1 MAKTKLFNMRVT
13 ESWIRDRREKMARSG
28 YSSLAD
34 YVQAMIELGE
44 GVDATI
50 IRREAAGDDH
60 E

>member
-13 ESWIRDRREKMARSG
+13 EDWIRDRREKMERSG

-50 IRREAAGDDH
+50 IRREAADDDH

>member
-1 MAKTKLFNMRVT
+1 MTKTKLFNMRVT
-13 ESWIRDRREKMARSG
+13 ESWLRDRREKMERSG

-44 GVDATI
+44 GVDAAV
-50 IRREAAGDDH
+50 IRREAAED

>member
-1 MAKTKLFNMRVT
+1 MTKTKLFNMRVT
-13 ESWIRDRREKMARSG
+13 ESWIRDRREKMERSG

-50 IRREAAGDDH
+50 IRREAAKD

>member
-1 MAKTKLFNMRVT
+1 MTKTKLFNMRVT
-13 ESWIRDRREKMARSG
+13 EDWIRERREKMERSG
-28 YSSLAD
+28 YSSMAD

-50 IRREAAGDDH
+50 IRREAAED

>member
-13 ESWIRDRREKMARSG
+13 EDWIRERKEKMERSG
-28 YSSLAD
+28 YSSMAD

-50 IRREAAGDDH
+50 IRREAAED